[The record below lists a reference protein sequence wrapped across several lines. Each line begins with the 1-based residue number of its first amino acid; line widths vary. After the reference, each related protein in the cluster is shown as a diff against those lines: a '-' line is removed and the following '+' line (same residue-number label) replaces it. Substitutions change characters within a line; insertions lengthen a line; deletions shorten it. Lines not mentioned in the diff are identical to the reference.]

1 MTNRFAG
8 KVALVTGAATG
19 IGRATALAFAAEGA
33 KVVIADVAAGGERTV
48 GELRA
53 AGGAALFVRCDV
65 SKPAEVAAL
74 LAAAVSAYGRVDC
87 AFNNAGI
94 EGTQG
99 TLAEQSDENWD
110 RVIAVNLS
118 GVRHC
123 MKHELLHMASRA
135 GGGAIVN
142 CASILGVVGF
152 ESASAYTA
160 AKHGVIGLTQVAAL
174 ETSRHGVRVNAVCP
188 GFIETPMLERA
199 GMLATAESRAAMDA
213 LHPIGRMGK
222 PEEIA
227 AAVLFLCSDAA
238 SFVTGHSL
246 LVDGGYVV
254 R

>member
-33 KVVIADVAAGGERTV
+33 KVVVADVSPGGERTV

-53 AGGAALFVRCDV
+53 AGGDALFVHCDV
-65 SKPAEVAAL
+65 SKPGEVAAL
-74 LAAAVSAYGRVDC
+74 IAAAVKAYGRVDC

-99 TLAEQSDENWD
+99 TLAEQSDADWD

-123 MKHELLHMASRA
+123 MKHELMHMASRP
-135 GGGAIVN
+135 GGGSIVN

-152 ESASAYTA
+152 ENASAYTA

-174 ETSRHGVRVNAVCP
+174 ETSRHGIRVNAVCP
-188 GFIETPMLERA
+188 AFIETPMLERA
-199 GMLATAESRAAMDA
+199 GMLGSAETRAAMGA
-213 LHPIGRMGK
+213 LHPIGRMGQ
-222 PEEIA
+222 PEEVA
-227 AAVLFLCSDAA
+227 AATLFLCSDAA

-246 LVDGGYVV
+246 LVDGGYVI